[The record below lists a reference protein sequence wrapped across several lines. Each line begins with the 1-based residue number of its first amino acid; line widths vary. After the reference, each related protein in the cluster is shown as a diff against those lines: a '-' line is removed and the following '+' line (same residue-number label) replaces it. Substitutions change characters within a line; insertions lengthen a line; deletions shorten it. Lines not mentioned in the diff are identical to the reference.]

1 MNVAIITG
9 GSRGLG
15 AALCEEYLGRGWHV
29 VEFSRSAPHPYSVAL
44 DLSDSQAAA
53 RVFGE
58 TFAAL
63 ASRRPAEVVAIG
75 CAAVLGPVGPVAVAE
90 AREVARSIDVNVT
103 AAVLFASRFIHA
115 FQQQDCEK
123 TFVNISSGAAV
134 KTHAGWSLY
143 SAGKAATEQFVRVL
157 AAEQALQAAPVRA
170 FNVNPGVMDT
180 AMQAEVRSARR
191 EDFPELDRFVGLH
204 DEGLLAPP
212 AEVAKW
218 IADLVASRPEAG
230 QTYAVRR

>member
-1 MNVAIITG
+1 MNVAVITG

-15 AALCEEYLGRGWHV
+15 AALCEEYLGRGWEV

-44 DLSDSQAAA
+44 DLSDAQTAA

-63 ASRRPAEVVAIG
+63 ASRRPVEIVAVG
-75 CAAVLGPVGPVAVAE
+75 CAAALGPVGPVAAAE

-103 AAVLFASRFIHA
+103 AAVLFASRFIRA
-115 FQQQDCEK
+115 FQQHDCAK
-123 TFVNISSGAAV
+123 TLVNISSGAAV

-143 SAGKAATEQFVRVL
+143 SAGKAAIEQFIRVL
-157 AAEQALQAAPVRA
+157 AAEQALQPAPVRA

-180 AMQAEVRSARR
+180 AMQAEVRSANR

-204 DEGLLAPP
+204 DDGLLAPP
-212 AEVAKW
+212 AAVARRV
-218 IADLVASRPEAG
+218 ADLVASRPESG
-230 QTYAVRR
+230 QTYALRP